1 MEKIYINSSKN
12 IGGIYMDVKN
22 MKNMVVL
29 KNLPSNLI
37 EEAFV
42 VLKDNVKVHKEE
54 LAGNKKCENKEKGK
68 DSKDYVIKEAENI
81 VSEYISKI
89 ERKEFKVSKERIKLE
104 EKCKRLKYSTIFFGA
119 FSFLSTIG
127 LLIR

>member
-1 MEKIYINSSKN
+1 
-12 IGGIYMDVKN
+12 MDIQN

-54 LAGNKKCENKEKGK
+54 LAGNKKEDGNKINVKG
-68 DSKDYVIKEAENI
+68 KDYVIKEAEMI

-89 ERKEFKVSKERIKLE
+89 ERKEFKTTKEKLKLE
-104 EKCKRLKYSTIFFGA
+104 EKCKKLKYLSIFLA
-119 FSFLSTIG
+119 MFSGMSLISI
-127 LLIR
+127 LIRW

>member
-1 MEKIYINSSKN
+1 
-12 IGGIYMDVKN
+12 MDIQN

-54 LAGNKKCENKEKGK
+54 LAGNKKEDSKINNVK
-68 DSKDYVIKEAENI
+68 SKDYVIKEAEMI

-89 ERKEFKVSKERIKLE
+89 ERKEFRGTKERAKLE
-104 EKCKRLKYSTIFFGA
+104 EKCKRLKYSTIFLA
-119 FSFLSTIG
+119 MLSGMSLISI
-127 LLIR
+127 LLR

>member
-1 MEKIYINSSKN
+1 
-12 IGGIYMDVKN
+12 MDIQN

-54 LAGNKKCENKEKGK
+54 LVGNKKEESKANNIK
-68 DSKDYVIKEAENI
+68 SKDYVIKEAEMI
-81 VSEYISKI
+81 VSEYISKL
-89 ERKEFKVSKERIKLE
+89 ERKEFKVSKEKIKLE
-104 EKCKRLKYSTIFFGA
+104 EKCKRLKYSTIFFA
-119 FSFLSTIG
+119 MFSGLSIMLM
-127 LLIR
+127 LLR

>member
-1 MEKIYINSSKN
+1 
-12 IGGIYMDVKN
+12 MDIQN

-54 LAGNKKCENKEKGK
+54 LVGKNKEESKANNTK
-68 DSKDYVIKEAENI
+68 SKDYVIKEAEMI
-81 VSEYISKI
+81 VAEYISKI
-89 ERKEFKVSKERIKLE
+89 ERKEFKVSKEKIRLE
-104 EKCKRLKYSTIFFGA
+104 EKCKRLKYSTIFFA
-119 FSFLSTIG
+119 IFSALSIISM
-127 LLIR
+127 LLR

>member
-1 MEKIYINSSKN
+1 
-12 IGGIYMDVKN
+12 MDIQN
-22 MKNMVVL
+22 MKNMVIL

-54 LAGNKKCENKEKGK
+54 LAGNKQVGSKEKVK
-68 DSKDYVIKEAENI
+68 NNNKDYVIKEAENI

-89 ERKEFKVSKERIKLE
+89 EKKEFKVNKDKIKLE
-104 EKCKRLKYSTIFFGA
+104 EKCKKLKYSTIFFA
-119 FSFLSTIG
+119 IFSLLSTVG

>member
-1 MEKIYINSSKN
+1 
-12 IGGIYMDVKN
+12 MDIQN

-54 LAGNKKCENKEKGK
+54 LAGNKKGESKEKVK
-68 DSKDYVIKEAENI
+68 NNKDYVIKEAENI

-89 ERKEFKVSKERIKLE
+89 ERKEFKVSKEKVKLE
-104 EKCKRLKYSTIFFGA
+104 EKCKKLKYATIFFSM
-119 FSFLSTIG
+119 FSFLASIV

>member
-1 MEKIYINSSKN
+1 
-12 IGGIYMDVKN
+12 MDIQN

-54 LAGNKKCENKEKGK
+54 LAGNKKGENKEKVK
-68 DSKDYVIKEAENI
+68 NNKDYVIKEAENI

-89 ERKEFKVSKERIKLE
+89 ERKEFKVSKEKVKLE
-104 EKCKRLKYSTIFFGA
+104 EKCKKLKYATIFFSM
-119 FSFLSTIG
+119 FSFLASIV

>member
-1 MEKIYINSSKN
+1 
-12 IGGIYMDVKN
+12 MDIQN

-54 LAGNKKCENKEKGK
+54 LAGNKKRETNEKTKK
-68 DSKDYVIKEAENI
+68 DKDYVIKEAENI

-89 ERKEFKVSKERIKLE
+89 ERKDFKVSKEKIKLE
-104 EKCKRLKYSTIFFGA
+104 EKCKRLKYATIFFA
-119 FSFLSTIG
+119 MFSLLSTVG

>member
-1 MEKIYINSSKN
+1 
-12 IGGIYMDVKN
+12 MDIQN

-54 LAGNKKCENKEKGK
+54 LAGNKKDSYKANSIK
-68 DSKDYVIKEAENI
+68 SKDYVVKEAEMI
-81 VSEYISKI
+81 VSEYISEV
-89 ERKEFKVSKERIKLE
+89 ERKEFKGTKEKIRLE
-104 EKCKRLKYSTIFFGA
+104 EKCKKLKYSTIFFA
-119 FSFLSTIG
+119 MFSGLSVISM
-127 LLIR
+127 LLR

>member
-1 MEKIYINSSKN
+1 
-12 IGGIYMDVKN
+12 

-54 LAGNKKCENKEKGK
+54 LAGNKKEDSNVNNIK
-68 DSKDYVIKEAENI
+68 SKDYVIKEAEMI

-89 ERKEFKVSKERIKLE
+89 EIKEFKGAKEKLKLE
-104 EKCKRLKYSTIFFGA
+104 EKCKKLKCLSIFLA
-119 FSFLSTIG
+119 MFSGFSVISM
-127 LLIR
+127 LIR

>member
-1 MEKIYINSSKN
+1 
-12 IGGIYMDVKN
+12 MDIQT
-22 MKNMVVL
+22 MRNMVVL

-54 LAGNKKCENKEKGK
+54 FAGNKKEDTKVNAIK
-68 DSKDYVIKEAENI
+68 SKDYVIKEAEMI

-89 ERKEFKVSKERIKLE
+89 ERKEFKTTKEKLKLE
-104 EKCKRLKYSTIFFGA
+104 EKCKRLKYSTMFFA
-119 FSFLSTIG
+119 LLSG
-127 LLIR
+127 MSLIYVFIR

>member
-1 MEKIYINSSKN
+1 
-12 IGGIYMDVKN
+12 MDIQN

-54 LAGNKKCENKEKGK
+54 LVGNKKEESKANNIK
-68 DSKDYVIKEAENI
+68 SKDYVIKEAEMI
-81 VSEYISKI
+81 VSEYISKL
-89 ERKEFKVSKERIKLE
+89 EKKEFKVSKEKIKLE
-104 EKCKRLKYSTIFFGA
+104 EKCKRLKYSTIFFA
-119 FSFLSTIG
+119 MFSGLSIISM
-127 LLIR
+127 LLR

>member
-1 MEKIYINSSKN
+1 
-12 IGGIYMDVKN
+12 MDIQN

-54 LAGNKKCENKEKGK
+54 LVGNKKEDCKTNNIK
-68 DSKDYVIKEAENI
+68 SKDYVIKEAEMI

-89 ERKEFKVSKERIKLE
+89 ERKEFKGTKEKVKLE
-104 EKCKRLKYSTIFFGA
+104 EKCRRLKYSTIFFA
-119 FSFLSTIG
+119 MFSGLSVISM
-127 LLIR
+127 LLR

>member
-1 MEKIYINSSKN
+1 
-12 IGGIYMDVKN
+12 MDIQN

-42 VLKDNVKVHKEE
+42 VLKDNVKV
-54 LAGNKKCENKEKGK
+54 NKEKIAENK
-68 DSKDYVIKEAENI
+68 KEKKKINNIKTKDYVIKEAEMI

-89 ERKEFKVSKERIKLE
+89 ETKEFKGTKEKIKLE
-104 EKCKRLKYSTIFFGA
+104 EKCKKLKYSTIFFAG
-119 FSFLSTIG
+119 FSFLSVIS

>member
-1 MEKIYINSSKN
+1 
-12 IGGIYMDVKN
+12 MDIQN

-54 LAGNKKCENKEKGK
+54 LAGNKTENIKEKNKNG
-68 DSKDYVIKEAENI
+68 KDYVIKEAEMI

-89 ERKEFKVSKERIKLE
+89 ERKEFKVSKEKIKLE
-104 EKCKRLKYSTIFFGA
+104 EKCKRLKYSTIFFA
-119 FSFLSTIG
+119 MFSGLSIISM
-127 LLIR
+127 LLR

>member
-1 MEKIYINSSKN
+1 
-12 IGGIYMDVKN
+12 MDIQN

-54 LAGNKKCENKEKGK
+54 FAGNKKADNKVNAIK
-68 DSKDYVIKEAENI
+68 SKDYVIKEAEMI

-89 ERKEFKVSKERIKLE
+89 ERKEFKTTKEKLKLE
-104 EKCKRLKYSTIFFGA
+104 EKCKRLKYSTIFFA
-119 FSFLSTIG
+119 LLSG
-127 LLIR
+127 MSLIYVFIR

>member
-1 MEKIYINSSKN
+1 
-12 IGGIYMDVKN
+12 MDIQN

-54 LAGNKKCENKEKGK
+54 LVGNKKEDDKANNTK
-68 DSKDYVIKEAENI
+68 SKDYVIKEAEMI

-89 ERKEFKVSKERIKLE
+89 ERKEFKVSKEKIKLE
-104 EKCKRLKYSTIFFGA
+104 EKCKRLKYLNIFFA
-119 FSFLSTIG
+119 MFSGLSIMLM
-127 LLIR
+127 LLR

>member
-1 MEKIYINSSKN
+1 
-12 IGGIYMDVKN
+12 MDIQN
-22 MKNMVVL
+22 TKNMVVL

-54 LAGNKKCENKEKGK
+54 LVGNKKEENKTSNIK
-68 DSKDYVIKEAENI
+68 SKDYVIKEAEMI

-89 ERKEFKVSKERIKLE
+89 ERKEFKGAKEKVRLE
-104 EKCKRLKYSTIFFGA
+104 EKCKRLKYLSVFFA
-119 FSFLSTIG
+119 MFSGIS
-127 LLIR
+127 LILMFFR

>member
-1 MEKIYINSSKN
+1 
-12 IGGIYMDVKN
+12 MDIEN

-54 LAGNKKCENKEKGK
+54 ISKSSNQIKTK
-68 DSKDYVIKEAENI
+68 DKDYVIKEAELI
-81 VSEYISKI
+81 VSEYVEKI
-89 ERKEFKVSKERIKLE
+89 EVKDHKTIREKIKLE
-104 EKCKRLKYSTIFFGA
+104 EKCKRLKYSTIFFA
-119 FSFLSTIG
+119 IFSIFSIIS
-127 LLIR
+127 LLLK

>member
-1 MEKIYINSSKN
+1 
-12 IGGIYMDVKN
+12 MDIQN

-54 LAGNKKCENKEKGK
+54 LAGNKKEDNKPK
-68 DSKDYVIKEAENI
+68 SKNRDYVIKEAEMI
-81 VSEYISKI
+81 VKDYVSKI
-89 ERKEFKVSKERIKLE
+89 ENKQTKVAKEKIKLE
-104 EKCKRLKYSTIFFGA
+104 EKCKRLKYATIFFSI
-119 FSFLSTIG
+119 FSFLATIA

>member
-1 MEKIYINSSKN
+1 
-12 IGGIYMDVKN
+12 MDIQN

-54 LAGNKKCENKEKGK
+54 LVGNKKEDNKIK
-68 DSKDYVIKEAENI
+68 SQNKDYVIKEAEMI
-81 VSEYISKI
+81 VKDYVSKI
-89 ERKEFKVSKERIKLE
+89 ENKQTKVTKEKIKLE
-104 EKCKRLKYSTIFFGA
+104 EKCKRLKYATIFFSM
-119 FSFLSTIG
+119 FSFLATIA

>member
-1 MEKIYINSSKN
+1 
-12 IGGIYMDVKN
+12 MDIQN

-54 LAGNKKCENKEKGK
+54 LAGNKKEDNKLKSK
-68 DSKDYVIKEAENI
+68 NKDYVIKEAEMI
-81 VSEYISKI
+81 VKDYASKI
-89 ERKEFKVSKERIKLE
+89 ENKQTKVVKEKIKLE
-104 EKCKRLKYSTIFFGA
+104 EKCKRLKYATIFFSI
-119 FSFLSTIG
+119 FSFLASIA

>member
-1 MEKIYINSSKN
+1 
-12 IGGIYMDVKN
+12 MDIQN

-54 LAGNKKCENKEKGK
+54 LAGNKKQETAEKAK
-68 DSKDYVIKEAENI
+68 NNKDYVIKEAENI

-89 ERKEFKVSKERIKLE
+89 ERKDFKVSKEKIKLE
-104 EKCKRLKYSTIFFGA
+104 EKCKRLKYATIFFSI
-119 FSFLSTIG
+119 FSFLATIA

>member
-1 MEKIYINSSKN
+1 
-12 IGGIYMDVKN
+12 MDIQN

-54 LAGNKKCENKEKGK
+54 LAGNKKEDNKPK
-68 DSKDYVIKEAENI
+68 SQNKDYVIKEAEMI
-81 VSEYISKI
+81 VKDYVSKI
-89 ERKEFKVSKERIKLE
+89 ENKQTKVAKEKIKLE
-104 EKCKRLKYSTIFFGA
+104 EKCKRLKYATIFFLM
-119 FSFLSTIG
+119 FSFLATIA

>member
-1 MEKIYINSSKN
+1 
-12 IGGIYMDVKN
+12 MDIEN

-37 EEAFV
+37 EEAFI

-54 LAGNKKCENKEKGK
+54 FVGNKKEDDKQSKK
-68 DSKDYVIKEAENI
+68 DKDYVIKEAEMI
-81 VSEYISKI
+81 VSEYVSKI
-89 ERKEFKVSKERIKLE
+89 ERKEFKVSKEKIKLE
-104 EKCKRLKYSTIFFGA
+104 EKCKRLKYSTIFFA
-119 FSFLSTIG
+119 IFSFFSVIG

>member
-1 MEKIYINSSKN
+1 
-12 IGGIYMDVKN
+12 MDIQN

-54 LAGNKKCENKEKGK
+54 LAGNKKKE
-68 DSKDYVIKEAENI
+68 SKDYVVKEAEII

-89 ERKEFKVSKERIKLE
+89 ERKEFKGAKEKIKLE
-104 EKCKRLKYSTIFFGA
+104 EKCKKLKYLSIFFA
-119 FSFLSTIG
+119 MFSGLSVISM
-127 LLIR
+127 LLR